1 MQPQSRK
8 RVAGAS
14 TYRKDFGPSE
24 TVEPGR
30 GDAYKSGS
38 TTHVLCE
45 KMLHWAFAL
54 AALAMFV
61 FVSAGP
67 PLLCPSATSPKPDQV
82 IPWNAVRIY
91 GEYIQFDAIRALFN
105 VSDNVRGTDISI
117 QFDATSRACD
127 AFIAASSSSCAS
139 SACFASS
146 LLAAV
151 PSASRKRVFYE
162 WAHLESSN
170 HFATFNGVL
179 FNLTAALVNQGRYIF
194 SPSVISALSNIAGR
208 DATLLLN
215 SRSELESAT
224 ACLLH
229 TYSVGFIRT
238 EYIGCAIIHTFQVA
252 SFALIMAVIGVK
264 LVIAAAFHLGLSTGV
279 HKKKSRSKLQER
291 LLLNDASKRT
301 RSTAN
306 PPVIFQVTCYSESEA
321 SIRQTL
327 ESLASTDYPDSGKL
341 LFVVADGLVT
351 GAGNAEST
359 PNAILNLMSMTTFA
373 DEPLPKAYISVCS
386 GRKRVNHARVFSGC
400 FIGANQVPIPMIAV
414 VKCGSFDESGASDAK
429 KIGNRG
435 KRDSQMILM
444 NLLSHALMDDA
455 MTALDHELMIQIN
468 RITPVH
474 MSLESFQFVLMV
486 DADTVVEKRSL
497 HYLMEAMN
505 ADDRIIGACG
515 ETQISNKLASWV
527 TAIQVFE
534 YFLSHHWG
542 KAFESAFGGVTCL
555 PGCFALYRIK
565 VGKGPRGAWTVPV
578 LCNPDILH
586 EYGERH
592 IHSLHKKNL
601 MLLGEDRY
609 LTTLMLRTFPNR
621 KLIFVQRA
629 VCWTVVPETLWT
641 LMSQRRRWINSTV
654 HNLMELMQMRDLCG
668 VFCCGMRFLVLLEF
682 IGTVVLPAAF
692 PLFATQMIMA
702 AMSGSVPLIPVCITS
717 SILFLPGILISILSC
732 NPINILWMI
741 VYFISLPI
749 WTVLLPLWAFWNI
762 DDYGW
767 GETRKIQGD
776 THRPTEDLRISHE
789 SKLVG
794 VAFKTKTEWDLQAPE
809 NIYNNQTISLEP
821 DHVYVSQER
830 SRFHPFRAPANAT
843 CDGDPLASSTI
854 SRESTLVSVDTK
866 IAVSK
871 DSPVFLVSLA
881 SSSSDFSTTREG
893 GHRVGYG
900 PRAYPHI
907 V

>member
-1 MQPQSRK
+1 
-8 RVAGAS
+8 
-14 TYRKDFGPSE
+14 
-24 TVEPGR
+24 
-30 GDAYKSGS
+30 
-38 TTHVLCE
+38 
-45 KMLHWAFAL
+45 MLHWVFAV

-67 PLLCPSATSPKPDQV
+67 PLLCPSLMAPSPKPDQV

-91 GEYIQFDAIRALFN
+91 GEYIQFDVIRALFN
-105 VSDNVRGTDISI
+105 LSDNARGTDISI
-117 QFDATSRACD
+117 QLDATGNACNRFL
-127 AFIAASSSSCAS
+127 ATSSSSCAS
-139 SACFASS
+139 SGCLDS
-146 LLAAV
+146 LLLTTV
-151 PSASRKRVFYE
+151 PSVSKTRVVYE
-162 WAHLESSN
+162 WAHLEASKDL
-170 HFATFNGVL
+170 AIFNGVV
-179 FNLTAALVNQGRYIF
+179 FNLTAALMDQSQYVF
-194 SPSVISALSNIAGR
+194 SPSVRYALSNIGGR

-215 SRSELESAT
+215 SRSDLKGAT
-224 ACLLH
+224 SCLVQ
-229 TYSVGFIRT
+229 TYSVGFIRI
-238 EYIGCAIIHTFQVA
+238 EYIGCAIIHSFQVA
-252 SFALIMAVIGVK
+252 TFALIMTVIGVK
-264 LVIAAAFHLGLSTGV
+264 LVIASAFHLGLSTGV
-279 HKKKSRSKLQER
+279 HKKKARPKLQEQ
-291 LLLNDASKRT
+291 LLLNDASKRG
-301 RSTAN
+301 RNTAN

-327 ESLASTDYPDSGKL
+327 ESLAATDYPDSGKL

-351 GAGNAEST
+351 GAGNAQST
-359 PNAILNLMSMTTFA
+359 PSAILNLMSMTTFSE
-373 DEPLPKAYISVCS
+373 EPLPKAYISVCS
-386 GRKRVNHARVFSGC
+386 GRKRVNHARVYSGC
-400 FIGANQVPIPMIAV
+400 FIGSNLVPIPMIAV
-414 VKCGSFDESGASDAK
+414 VKCGSSDEVGAK

-455 MTALDHELMIQIN
+455 MTALDHELMVQIN
-468 RITPVH
+468 GITPVH
-474 MSLESFQFVLMV
+474 MSIESFQFVLMV

-497 HYLMEAMN
+497 YYLIEATN

-515 ETQISNKLASWV
+515 ETRISNKLASWI

-609 LTTLMLRTFPNR
+609 LTTLMLRTFPSR
-621 KLIFVQRA
+621 KLVFVRRA
-629 VCWTVVPETLWT
+629 LCWTVVPETLWT

-692 PLFATQMIMA
+692 PLFVTQIIMA
-702 AMSGSVPLIPVCITS
+702 ATSGSLPLIPICITS
-717 SILFLPGILISILSC
+717 SILFLPGVLISILSC

-776 THRPTEDLRISHE
+776 NHRPTEDLRISHE

-794 VAFKTKTEWDLQAPE
+794 VAFKT
-809 NIYNNQTISLEP
+809 
-821 DHVYVSQER
+821 
-830 SRFHPFRAPANAT
+830 
-843 CDGDPLASSTI
+843 
-854 SRESTLVSVDTK
+854 
-866 IAVSK
+866 
-871 DSPVFLVSLA
+871 
-881 SSSSDFSTTREG
+881 
-893 GHRVGYG
+893 
-900 PRAYPHI
+900 
-907 V
+907 